1 MAKAGYPGLKVFI
14 RVGIEIDV
22 TQQFRHRQFPAGNPL
37 ANVLV
42 VVIGAIVIA
51 VSLVLGIVAFI
62 ALASAVVVAA
72 AIIGVRLWWFNR
84 KLGRRRK
91 NHVNQYRGTGADRDV
106 IEGEFHEVGPENDQD
121 SSD

>member
-1 MAKAGYPGLKVFI
+1 M
-14 RVGIEIDV
+14 

-42 VVIGAIVIA
+42 VVIGAVVIA
-51 VSLVLGIVAFI
+51 VSLVLGIVAFV
-62 ALASAVVVAA
+62 ALAGAVMVAA

-84 KLGRRRK
+84 KLGGRRK
-91 NHVNQYRGTGADRDV
+91 NHVNQYRGPGAGKDV
-106 IEGEFHEVGPENDQD
+106 IEGEFREVGPENDQD

>member
-1 MAKAGYPGLKVFI
+1 M
-14 RVGIEIDV
+14 
-22 TQQFRHRQFPAGNPL
+22 TQQFRHRQFSAGNPL
-37 ANVLV
+37 ANVFV

-51 VSLVLGIVAFI
+51 VSLVLGIVAFV
-62 ALASAVVVAA
+62 ALAGAVMVAA

-84 KLGRRRK
+84 KLGGHRK
-91 NHVNQYRGTGADRDV
+91 NHVNQYRGTATDKDV